1 VTEAR
6 ALAVREELTPADLA
20 VLDQATGDEFPP
32 GALYRALVAVL
43 GRGAEVLVA
52 RVGPPL
58 GEPRRVG
65 GKTLQKASRRSR

>member
-1 VTEAR
+1 VTEASS
-6 ALAVREELTPADLA
+6 LAVWQQLAPTDLA
-20 VLDQATGDEFPP
+20 VLDQAAGNEFPP

>member
-20 VLDQATGDEFPP
+20 VLDQATGDELPP
-32 GALYRALVAVL
+32 GALDGSLVAVL

-58 GEPRRVG
+58 GEPRWIG